1 VIIALGQRAKAASR
15 LLARASAAQK
25 NAALHAIADGLQR
38 SQAEILAA
46 NALDLADGQA
56 ASLSP
61 ALLDRLMLDPS
72 RLAGIAADTRS
83 VAALPDPVGQEFDG
97 RLLPNGLRIARR
109 RTPLGV
115 LGVIY
120 EARPNV
126 TIDIAALSLKTG
138 NAAILRG
145 GKETLRSNL
154 ALVAVIQ
161 AALEQTGLPADAVL
175 YIEDTDRSLIVEL
188 LRLDAYVDM
197 IIPRGGAALHKLCRQ
212 QATVPVMTGGLGIC
226 HLFVDATADQAKS
239 VEIIH
244 NAKTQRPSVCNA
256 LDTVL
261 VHRDVAAEFL
271 PRMAARLAADGV
283 ELRADP
289 TALLILERALARSET
304 GQSSET
310 PTGDGSPL
318 TAHRSPF
325 TVHRSPI
332 TDHRSPFTDHRLP
345 LTPAGPDDF
354 DQEWMRLVLGI
365 KVVGGLD
372 EAMEHIAQHSTSHSD
387 GILTENHANAMRF
400 VAEVDSAAV
409 FVNASTRFNDG
420 GQLGLGAE
428 VAVSTQ
434 KLHARGPMG
443 LQELT
448 TYKWVVFGEGQVRA

>member
-1 VIIALGQRAKAASR
+1 MTQSPLISLGQRAKAASR
-15 LLARASAAQK
+15 LLARAATAQK
-25 NAALHAIADGLQR
+25 NAALHAIADGLAR
-38 SQAEILAA
+38 EQAKILAA
-46 NALDLADGQA
+46 NALDVADGEA
-56 ASLSP
+56 AGLSP
-61 ALLDRLMLDPS
+61 ALLDRLMLDEQ

-97 RLLPNGLRIARR
+97 RVLPNGLRIARR

-126 TIDIAALSLKTG
+126 TIDIAALSLKTA

-154 ALVAVIQ
+154 AMVAVIQ
-161 AALEQTGLPADAVL
+161 AALEASGLPADAVL

-197 IIPRGGAALHKLCRQ
+197 IIPRGGAALHKLCRE

-226 HLFVDATADQAKS
+226 HLFVDVSADQAKA

-261 VHRDVAAEFL
+261 VHRDVAAGFL
-271 PRMAARLAADGV
+271 PKMAQRLAGDGV

-289 TALLILERALARSET
+289 TALLILERDGR
-304 GQSSET
+304 QS
-310 PTGDGSPL
+310 G
-318 TAHRSPF
+318 
-325 TVHRSPI
+325 
-332 TDHRSPFTDHRLP
+332 RLP
-345 LTPAGPDDF
+345 YNVTPAGPDDF
-354 DQEWMRLVLGI
+354 DQEWMRLVLGV
-365 KVVGGLD
+365 KVVSGLD
-372 EAMEHIAQHSTSHSD
+372 EAMDHIAQHGTAHSD
-387 GILTENHANAMRF
+387 GILTESHANATRF
-400 VAEVDSAAV
+400 VNEVDSAAV

-448 TYKWVVFGEGQVRA
+448 TYKWVVFGDGQVRA